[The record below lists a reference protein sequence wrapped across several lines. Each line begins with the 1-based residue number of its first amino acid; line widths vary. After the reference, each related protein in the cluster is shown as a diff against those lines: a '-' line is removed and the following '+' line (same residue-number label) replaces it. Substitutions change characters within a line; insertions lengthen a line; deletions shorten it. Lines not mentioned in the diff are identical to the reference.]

1 MRGLE
6 LMTRAARTACLIIE
20 MMRCGAVRVNEMEFR
35 MWRARERI
43 SPRSFEG
50 AIDLIFPVCAVSTG
64 LKAMI
69 D

>member
-1 MRGLE
+1 M
-6 LMTRAARTACLIIE
+6 IE

-50 AIDLIFPVCAVSTG
+50 AIDLIFPVCAVSIG

>member
-1 MRGLE
+1 M
-6 LMTRAARTACLIIE
+6 IE

-50 AIDLIFPVCAVSTG
+50 AIDSIFPVCAVLIG
-64 LKAMI
+64 PEAMI